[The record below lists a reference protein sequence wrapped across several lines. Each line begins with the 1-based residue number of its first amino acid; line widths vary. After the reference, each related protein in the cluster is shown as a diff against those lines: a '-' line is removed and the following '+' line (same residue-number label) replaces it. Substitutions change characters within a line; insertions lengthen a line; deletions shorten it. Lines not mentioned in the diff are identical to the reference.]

1 MSHRTGTTTGP
12 AGTSAAVGGPDRLT
26 LLRAAAASI
35 SGRGRV
41 LGPAGG
47 WVRVDFDDIRQ
58 QMGTTG

>member
-1 MSHRTGTTTGP
+1 MSHPIRTSTG
-12 AGTSAAVGGPDRLT
+12 SAAAQPAPSKVERQR
-26 LLRAAAASI
+26 LLRVVAGSI

-58 QMGTTG
+58 HMQSTG